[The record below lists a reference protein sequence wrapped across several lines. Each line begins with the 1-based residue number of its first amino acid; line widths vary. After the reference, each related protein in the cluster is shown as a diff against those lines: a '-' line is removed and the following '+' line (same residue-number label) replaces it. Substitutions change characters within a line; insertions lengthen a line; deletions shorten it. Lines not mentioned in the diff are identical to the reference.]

1 MATGFWPIS
10 ISIWVCLIFSVRSQ
24 LQCVLKSGFHWE
36 FTSMNPWIP
45 RSEPA
50 ILTGDQFTCYQY
62 PRYTWD
68 IPPTKK
74 GVQTWGLTVHR
85 DENRESRDDPGSNKT
100 CVALSL
106 NSFNWLKKENEWYI
120 YIYIRVGGL
129 EPCFFYVSIQ
139 LGIIIPTD
147 ELIFFRG
154 VETTNQI
161 CNQPVSGVV
170 IPWPC
175 LLGPITAANRKR
187 HFQHLGLFEHVHRGE
202 PSHHWR
208 FLIVFPRNNLGDTT
222 FPDCIYQWIGLRE
235 NLQETIDFPMK
246 YGAFL

>member
-120 YIYIRVGGL
+120 YIYGLVVWNLVFLCFHSVGNNHPNWRTHIL
-129 EPCFFYVSIQ
+129 Q
-139 LGIIIPTD
+139 
-147 ELIFFRG
+147 RG
-154 VETTNQI
+154 WNH
-161 CNQPVSGVV
+161 QP
-170 IPWPC
+170 
-175 LLGPITAANRKR
+175 
-187 HFQHLGLFEHVHRGE
+187 
-202 PSHHWR
+202 
-208 FLIVFPRNNLGDTT
+208 D
-222 FPDCIYQWIGLRE
+222 
-235 NLQETIDFPMK
+235 M
-246 YGAFL
+246 